1 MQLPPEYNPLREYPC
16 IVALHES
23 RAAAE
28 SQIDWWAGPYSEQT
42 QSRLGHA
49 SRHGFI
55 VVAPVWSR
63 AAQRTYEYT
72 PQEHE
77 RVLAAVRDAMRRA
90 SIDSDRVFITGHGEG
105 ATAAWDMALAHPDL
119 WAGMIAISGTPS
131 KTVAHYE
138 SNARYLPLYMVMGE
152 KDGSGKGSSSIIDSY
167 MSFNHD
173 AMVVMY
179 RGRGREYFYDEIH
192 RLFEW
197 MQLPANK
204 RREIPR
210 DIEAATMRNGDQFF
224 WWLELGELKPDVAID
239 PILWDQAKRIRAGKI
254 SASIGNGNQI
264 RIAGPTEQF
273 KVLLRPQPGIDLNDE
288 VIVRY
293 GSRPRRFQYD
303 GSLKGM
309 LEDARQRADRKRPFW
324 VTFQVP

>member
-1 MQLPPEYNPLREYPC
+1 M
-16 IVALHES
+16 
-23 RAAAE
+23 
-28 SQIDWWAGPYSEQT
+28 
-42 QSRLGHA
+42 
-49 SRHGFI
+49 
-55 VVAPVWSR
+55 VAPVWSR
-63 AAQRTYEYT
+63 AEQRTYEYT

-77 RVLAAVRDAMRRA
+77 RVLAAMRDAMRRA

-105 ATAAWDMALAHPDL
+105 ATAAWDMGLAHPDL
-119 WAGMIAISGTPS
+119 WAGMISISGSPS

-138 SNARYLPLYMVMGE
+138 PNARHLPLYMVMGE
-152 KDGSGKGSSSIIDSY
+152 KDGTRANGSILDSY
-167 MSFNHD
+167 MSFNHE
-173 AMVVMY
+173 AIVVMY

-210 DIEAATMRNGDQFF
+210 DIETVTMRSGDQFF

-239 PILWDQAKRIRAGKI
+239 PILWDQAERIRAGKI

-264 RIAGPTEQF
+264 RISGPAEQF

-288 VIVRY
+288 VVIRF

-309 LEDARQRADRKRPFW
+309 LEDVRQRADRKRPYW